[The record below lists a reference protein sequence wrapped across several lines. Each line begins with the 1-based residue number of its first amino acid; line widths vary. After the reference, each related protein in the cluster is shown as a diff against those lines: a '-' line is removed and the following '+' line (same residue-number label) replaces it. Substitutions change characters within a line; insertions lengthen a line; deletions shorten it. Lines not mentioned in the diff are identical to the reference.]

1 MNENEKMN
9 MKKNEH
15 LISTLLESTVP
26 YIHIYSFNYHV

>member
-1 MNENEKMN
+1 MKMKKNEYE
-9 MKKNEH
+9 KNEH